1 MEKTTKEILAISDI
15 RAGGYLSTKFLEVKP
30 TKKGGSYA
38 KFSISKAFQ
47 TVDGSYQSEY
57 ISCMAFDKD
66 VINKIIELQDKEG
79 IVVLVQGRYTQSTN
93 KETKKTY
100 VKIMVDNL
108 LTEDEYLGKDIGDIT
123 LDDIEEFDADEVP
136 F

>member
-1 MEKTTKEILAISDI
+1 MEKATKEILAISDI

-47 TVDGSYQSEY
+47 AVDGSYQSEY

-100 VKIMVDNL
+100 VKIMVDSL
-108 LTEDEYLGKDIGDIT
+108 LTEAEYLGKDIGDIT
-123 LDDIEEFDADEVP
+123 LDDIEEFDVDEIP

>member
-15 RAGGYLSTKFLEVKP
+15 RAGGYLSTKFLEIKP

-57 ISCMAFDKD
+57 ISCMAFDEK

-79 IVVLVQGRYTQSTN
+79 AVVLVQGRYTQTTN
-93 KETKKTY
+93 KETKRTY
-100 VKIMVDNL
+100 IKIFVDSL
-108 LTEDEYLGKDIGDIT
+108 LTEAEYFNKDIGDIT
-123 LDDIEEFDADEVP
+123 VDDYEEYDADEMP